1 MTDDREVTADAQPTT
16 IVQAVAAMTSHAE
29 IGNTDAAARNKL
41 IQDAMVAAIEQ
52 AQADGITDPEVIRA
66 RILEARDIALTS

>member
-16 IVQAVAAMTSHAE
+16 IVQAVASMTSHAE
-29 IGNTDAAARNKL
+29 LGDTDAAARNKI

-52 AQADGITDPEVIRA
+52 AQAEGITDQDVIRE
-66 RILEARDIALTS
+66 RILAARDAAIA